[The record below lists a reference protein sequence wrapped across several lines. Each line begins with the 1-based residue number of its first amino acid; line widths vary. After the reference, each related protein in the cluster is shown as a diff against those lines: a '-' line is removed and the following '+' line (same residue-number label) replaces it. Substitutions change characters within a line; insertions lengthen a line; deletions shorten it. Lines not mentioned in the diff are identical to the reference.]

1 MGKGLRNSSQKRQ
14 HVQKFCIKKGKSTLE
29 SLDRFDRR
37 ILHALQRDA
46 RLTLTALAE
55 TVNLSPSQCSR
66 RVTRLEESGVIQ
78 GRDLRLVP
86 EALGLKVTAF
96 IFLSMDKAR
105 MASPSDAV
113 AELLT
118 RDEVIDCHAITGNH
132 DFILKVMVEDLSEL
146 SRFLSTAVT
155 SLPGIRDIATQVA
168 MNTLKVNGPL
178 KVLP

>member
-1 MGKGLRNSSQKRQ
+1 MLTTHRPTGGERSYP
-14 HVQKFCIKKGKSTLE
+14 G
-29 SLDRFDRR
+29 
-37 ILHALQRDA
+37 HAL
-46 RLTLTALAE
+46 RL
-55 TVNLSPSQCSR
+55 
-66 RVTRLEESGVIQ
+66 
-78 GRDLRLVP
+78 DP

-132 DFILKVMVEDLSEL
+132 ELILKVMVEDLSEL

-155 SLPGIRDIATQVA
+155 SLPGIGRDIATQVA
-168 MNTLKVNGPL
+168 MNTLKVGGPL
-178 KVLP
+178 KIMI

>member
-1 MGKGLRNSSQKRQ
+1 MQNS
-14 HVQKFCIKKGKSTLE
+14 CIKPKGNTLE
-29 SLDRFDRR
+29 NLDRFDRR

-66 RVTRLEESGVIQ
+66 RIVRLEESGVTQ
-78 GRDLRLVP
+78 GHALRLDP

-168 MNTLKVNGPL
+168 MNTLKVGGPL
-178 KVLP
+178 KIMI